1 MTAPSPSRR
10 RPSGRYDE
18 PSLVGQRILAV
29 ILGVLFIALLVAVG
43 YLLYS
48 RFVGD
53 TEVRARVISY
63 SVESDTRVTLD
74 VEASKPAGSKAY
86 CVIRSR
92 GADGA
97 EVGRD
102 VAVLDS
108 TGTDER
114 VVRGEFTLTTTARG
128 ITGELGQCTDE
139 TLTREDVAP

>member
-1 MTAPSPSRR
+1 VTAPSPSRR
-10 RPSGRYDE
+10 RPTGRYDE

-29 ILGVLFIALLVAVG
+29 LLGALFIALLVAVG

-63 SVESDTRVTLD
+63 TVASDSTVILD

-102 VAVLDS
+102 VAVLDA
-108 TGTDER
+108 TGTDDR
-114 VVRGEFTLTTTARG
+114 VVRGDFTLTTTARG

>member
-10 RPSGRYDE
+10 RPTGRYDE

-63 SVESDTRVTLD
+63 TVASDSTVTVD

-102 VAVLDS
+102 VAVLDA
-108 TGTDER
+108 TGTDDR

-128 ITGELGQCTDE
+128 ITGELGQCTAE
-139 TLTREDVAP
+139 PLTRQDVAP